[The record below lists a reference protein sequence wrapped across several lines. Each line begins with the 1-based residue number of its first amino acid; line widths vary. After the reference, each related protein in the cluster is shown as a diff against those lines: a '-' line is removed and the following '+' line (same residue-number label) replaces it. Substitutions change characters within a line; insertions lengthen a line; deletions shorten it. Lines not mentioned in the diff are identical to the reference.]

1 VEHAAIVLL
10 SIALL
15 LALRYGGP
23 RHYHVRI
30 VRVQPLG
37 LKAEQRENRRETTP
51 AVRFEIPKDFQ
62 WNSPVPA
69 PATKEES
76 DIASALMNL
85 GAKRE
90 KAKAVAHQAIKKG
103 SDWDSRMKW
112 ALQNAV

>member
-1 VEHAAIVLL
+1 MEHAAIVLL

-15 LALRYGGP
+15 LSLRYGGP

-30 VRVQPLG
+30 VRIHSLG
-37 LKAEQRENRRETTP
+37 VKAEQRENRRETTP
-51 AVRFEIPKDFQ
+51 AVRFESPTDFK

-69 PATKEES
+69 PPAAEES
-76 DIASALMNL
+76 DIASALVNL

-90 KAKAVAHQAIKKG
+90 KAKAVAHQAIEKG

-112 ALQNAV
+112 ALQNAA